1 MENVILSEEEII
13 DLWHFYE
20 GTSDF
25 EKDKAIAKNAQRK
38 LLRILKER
46 YTNRGR
52 HINTRYDWIMISP
65 DEIAEIEKEIEK

>member
-1 MENVILSEEEII
+1 MENVILRDKEII

-25 EKDKAIAKNAQRK
+25 EKDKAIVRIAQRK

-46 YTNRGR
+46 YTCGVKDDMA
-52 HINTRYDWIMISP
+52 HGWIMISP
-65 DEIAEIEKEIEK
+65 EELAEIEKEIER